1 MEKLHMRQ
9 IGKRI
14 ATTVAR
20 KDARVAMARAEW
32 PRDQAELSKA
42 TIKKGTKE

>member
-14 ATTVAR
+14 ATTVAMIEKR
-20 KDARVAMARAEW
+20 IATTVAI
-32 PRDQAELSKA
+32 
-42 TIKKGTKE
+42 TG